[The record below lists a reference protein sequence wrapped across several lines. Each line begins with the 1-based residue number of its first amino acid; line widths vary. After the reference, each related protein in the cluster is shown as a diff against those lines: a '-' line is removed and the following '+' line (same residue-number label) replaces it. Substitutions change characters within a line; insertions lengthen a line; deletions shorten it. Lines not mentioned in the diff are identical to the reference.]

1 MTNYKQKR
9 STIIVT
15 GLLALCYFIVVPAKA
30 QTNTSNLITVN
41 LKQASFKSFIS
52 EIQSQSGIHFYYNP
66 EEFKDLSISIAIKQ
80 QSVKYVLDQFLLNTN
95 FYYSIGTHNNIFLT
109 KGKALSL
116 NLPDSSTIQKNKS
129 LYVNSALQDEPIVN
143 NTFNENSIDKKI
155 YEIGE
160 RNTSSSASAT
170 LVGNIKDIKTGEPI
184 VGASVYIEKPK
195 IGTVTDQYGYFTI
208 SLPKGKQLLNI
219 QSIGMRD
226 IKRQLVVNGDGKMNV
241 DMTIAVM
248 SLKKVV
254 ISTQKISNIRGTQMG
269 VQKIDIKSIK
279 QVPVVFGESDIL
291 RVVTTLPGVK
301 TVGEASTG
309 LNVRGGAADQNLI
322 LFNDGTIYNPTHFFG
337 MFSAFNP
344 EVIKNVELYKGAI
357 PAEFGGRLASVLDIN
372 SREGNK
378 KNFTGSAGIGLLTSR
393 VNLEGPIEKNK
404 SSFILGGRSTYSNW
418 LFNVLP
424 DQYQHSSASFYDL
437 NLSVNNE
444 INKKNTLYINGY
456 LSADRFNLNSDTVY
470 GYANK
475 NFSIKLKHFYTNKF
489 YGIFTTGLDRYEYN
503 ISSSKIPIN
512 SYQLKFNINQ
522 KFAKAQ
528 FNYVLNNKHSF
539 DFGVNTILYNLEPGT
554 YSPLSAASL
563 IVKKVVD
570 AEKGLESALFLS
582 DHFTITSALKLDA
595 GIRLSM
601 FNYLGPQQISNYAK
615 VQPKTE
621 FNSTGITN
629 YGDGALI
636 KTYGGP
642 EYRLGLRYVVDE
654 TLSLKAGFNTQR
666 QYIHSLSNTT
676 AMAPTDIWK
685 LSDPNIKPQ
694 LGSQISIGAYKN
706 LKSNTIETSI
716 EVYYKNI
723 SNYLDYKSG
732 AVLVMNQHIE
742 TDVIGTKGKAY
753 GIEFLLKKTTGK
765 LNGWISYTWSRIL
778 LQMNDPSLGSLINKG
793 ASYPANYDKPHDVT
807 IIGNYKFSHRFSISL
822 NGTYS
827 TGRPITLPIGVF
839 NYAGSSRTLYADRNA
854 YRIPD
859 YFRTD
864 FSMNI
869 EGNHKVN
876 QLTHNSWTIGIYNLT
891 GRKNPYSVYYVAEEG
906 NINGYKLSIFGNA
919 IPYINFNIRFK

>member
-1 MTNYKQKR
+1 MTNYKQKEK
-9 STIIVT
+9 SYLFIS
-15 GLLALCYFIVVPAKA
+15 LLALSCFFAIHVKA
-30 QTNTSNLITVN
+30 QTNSSSLISIN
-41 LKQASFKSFIS
+41 LKQASFKTFIS
-52 EIQSQSGIHFYYNP
+52 EIETQSGIHFYYNP

-80 QSVKYVLDQFLLNTN
+80 QSIKYVLDQFILSTD
-95 FYYSIGTHNNIFLT
+95 FYYAIGTRNDIFFT
-109 KGKALSL
+109 KGKALSF
-116 NLPDSSTIQKNKS
+116 NLPDSLTIQKNKS
-129 LYVNSALQDEPIVN
+129 LYASSKFEDEPIAN

-160 RNTSSSASAT
+160 KNTNSASSVT

-195 IGTVTDQYGYFTI
+195 IGTVTDQYGYFAI

-226 IKRQLVVNGDGKMNV
+226 IKRQLVVNGDGKMNI

-378 KNFTGSAGIGLLTSR
+378 KNYTGSAGIGLLTSR
-393 VNLEGPIEKNK
+393 VNIEGPIEKNK

-475 NFSIKLKHFYTNKF
+475 NFSIKLKHIYTNKF
-489 YGIFTTGLDRYEYN
+489 YGIFTAGLDRYEYN

-528 FNYVLNNKHSF
+528 FNYVLSNKHTL
-539 DFGVNTILYNLEPGT
+539 DFGVNTILYDLEPGT
-554 YSPLSAASL
+554 YKPLNSESL
-563 IVKKVVD
+563 IIKKVVD
-570 AEKGLESALFLS
+570 AEKALESAIFLS
-582 DHFTITSALKLDA
+582 DHYTITSALKLDA

-601 FNYLGPQQISNYAK
+601 FNYLGPQQISNYANGL
-615 VQPKTE
+615 PKTE

-629 YGDGALI
+629 YGSNELI

-642 EYRLGLRYVVDE
+642 EYRLALRYVVDE

-753 GIEFLLKKTTGK
+753 GVEFLLKKTTGK

-793 ASYPANYDKPHDVT
+793 QSYPANYDKPHDVT
-807 IIGNYKFSHRFSISL
+807 IIGNYKFSHRFSVSL

-827 TGRPITLPIGVF
+827 TGRPITLPIGIF

-876 QLTHNSWTIGIYNLT
+876 QLTHNSWTIGVYNLT